1 MQERPSPGI
10 AGPRMKRRALLLG
23 SALGLA
29 AQPKAWA
36 QSYPDRPITIVVA
49 FSAGGEPDILARA
62 MAPTMQRLL
71 GQPVVIENRP
81 GATTIIGTEYAS
93 RSRPDGYTLLL
104 TSSTTFAVVPHLFK
118 KLPFTPEQFKPITLL
133 MRGQLA
139 LYCNPKLPFRSVAD
153 VVEEAKRRKQ
163 EPLTYT
169 ITNRGAVAHLS
180 GERMQQALGIQLQEV
195 PYRGSTQAQQGLM
208 RGDVD
213 IGFDG
218 LPAYVELV
226 KTGSIRALAVTGPKR
241 ISALPDVPTFDEA
254 GFPGIA
260 QPYWHGLFAPAGIP
274 DAVTARI
281 LEACRIALEE
291 ASLGDQMRAV
301 GAQLETNTPEAFAAL
316 IEQERDSWG
325 QLIRSIGLTLD

>member
-1 MQERPSPGI
+1 MLPG
-10 AGPRMKRRALLLG
+10 ATGPGVKRRALLLG
-23 SALGLA
+23 SAMGMA
-29 AQPKAWA
+29 AQSKAWA
-36 QSYPDRPITIVVA
+36 QSYPDRPVTIVVA
-49 FSAGGEPDILARA
+49 FAAGGEPDILARA

-71 GQPVVIENRP
+71 GQPVVVENRP
-81 GATTIIGTEYAS
+81 GATTIIGTEYVA

-118 KLPFTPEQFKPITLL
+118 KLPFSTEQFKPLTLL

-153 VVEEAKRRKQ
+153 VVAEAKRRQ
-163 EPLTYT
+163 REPLTYT

-180 GERMQQALGIQLQEV
+180 GERMQQALGIKLQEV

-226 KTGSIRALAVTGPKR
+226 QNGNIRALAVTGPKR
-241 ISALPDVPTFDEA
+241 IGALPDVPTFDEA

-260 QPYWHGLFAPAGIP
+260 QPYWFGLFAPAGIP
-274 DAVTARI
+274 DAVSARI
-281 LEACRIALEE
+281 LEASRIALQES
-291 ASLGDQMRAV
+291 SLGERMGAV
-301 GAQLETNTPEAFAAL
+301 GAQLETDGPEAFATM
-316 IEQERDSWG
+316 IDKERDSWG